1 MTAPVSTT
9 ADSAADVVVTF
20 TNLKHMDATASTAC
34 VDVSLFVDDITAA
47 VATRRFTYA
56 ITSDQSG
63 SDVSVTATK
72 SDITGVNNNA
82 MAVAADTDSVTH
94 SMAFTP
100 SVMTAGAIQ
109 YGETFQVDVPS
120 QPGFDLDVTAVSPG
134 TIDSENG
141 PGWVSHPTD
150 KTVYIKLPLS
160 SFVTDTTKSQL
171 VTMTVEW
178 QVNHNAYG
186 SRALR
191 GLISTDPEEPQHGTI
206 DYTLSVDII
215 PYEEGSYAYTLS
227 PVTYC
232 ASAAMAGV
240 ASMLL

>member
-1 MTAPVSTT
+1 MTAPVPTT
-9 ADSAADVVVTF
+9 AADAADVVVTF
-20 TNLKHMDATASTAC
+20 TNLVHMDATASTAC
-34 VDVSLFVDDITAA
+34 VDVSLFVDGITEA
-47 VATRRFTYA
+47 VATRKFTYA

-72 SDITGVNNNA
+72 SDITGVNSNS
-82 MAVAADTDSVTH
+82 MGVAADTDSVTH

-100 SVMTAGAIQ
+100 TVMTAAAIQ

-134 TIDSENG
+134 TIESEPNG
-141 PGWVSHPTD
+141 IGWVSHPTD
-150 KTVYIKLPLS
+150 KAVVIKLPLS
-160 SFVTDTTKSQL
+160 SFLDATTSQE

-178 QVNHNAYG
+178 QVNHDAYSG
-186 SRALR
+186 RALR
-191 GLISTDPEEPQHGTI
+191 GLVSSDAEEPQHGSI
-206 DYTLSVDII
+206 DYSFSVDII

-240 ASMLL
+240 ASMIL